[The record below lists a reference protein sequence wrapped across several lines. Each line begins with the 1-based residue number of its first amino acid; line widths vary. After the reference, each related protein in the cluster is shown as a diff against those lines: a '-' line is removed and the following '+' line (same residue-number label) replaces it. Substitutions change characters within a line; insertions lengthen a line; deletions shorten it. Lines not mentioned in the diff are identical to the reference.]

1 MLSTNRLLA
10 AYWSIAGDVYPGGP
24 SEVSPFGFEERVAA
38 AAEAG
43 YRGIGLVHAEIVA
56 LRDRLGFARMRAILD
71 SYDMHDIEVEIFSD
85 WFATGDRRRVSDAMR
100 ADLLAAAEALR
111 AHHIKVSGDMT
122 GAAWPLP
129 VLADSFGQLCAEAE
143 RAGTSVGI
151 EIMPWSNL
159 NRIDNTLAVIEASGA
174 RNGGLLLDIWHVSR
188 GKIPLE
194 EIGRVRRDR
203 IISVELDDAA
213 AEAPADLWH
222 DTLHNRLLCG
232 EGTFDIAGFLSQLGL
247 AGYDGPVGVE
257 ILSEDHRRRP
267 LQEMAERSIAGA
279 KRAVSRAVVGTTG

>member
-1 MLSTNRLLA
+1 MLSTNRLIA
-10 AYWSIAGDVYPGGP
+10 AYWSIAGDIYPGGP
-24 SEVSPFGFEERVAA
+24 SEVSPFGFEERVAT
-38 AAEAG
+38 AAEVG

-56 LRDRLGFARMRAILD
+56 LRDRVGFSRMRAILD
-71 SYDMHDIEVEIFSD
+71 SYDIRDVEVEIFSD

-111 AHHIKVSGDMT
+111 AHHIKVSGDMS
-122 GAAWPLP
+122 GAAWPLA
-129 VLADSFGQLCAEAE
+129 VMADSFGQLCAEAE

-159 NRIDNTLAVIEASGA
+159 NRIDNTLAVVEASGA
-174 RNGGLLLDIWHVSR
+174 RNGGLLLDIWHVTR
-188 GKIPLE
+188 GNIALE
-194 EIGRVRRDR
+194 EIGHLRPDR

-213 AEAPADLWH
+213 AEPHVDPWH

-232 EGTFDIAGFLSQLGL
+232 EGSFDIAGFLSQLAK

-267 LQEMAERSIAGA
+267 LPEMAERSIAGA
-279 KRAVSRAVVGTTG
+279 KRALAQAAAGS